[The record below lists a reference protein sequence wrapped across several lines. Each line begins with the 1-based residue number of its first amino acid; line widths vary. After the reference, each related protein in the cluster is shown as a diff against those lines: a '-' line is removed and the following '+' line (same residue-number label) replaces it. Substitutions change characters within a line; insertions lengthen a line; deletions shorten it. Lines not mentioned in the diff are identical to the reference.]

1 MFPAINPISK
11 SCKGKTLF
19 TNIALKKLT
28 EFKWVS
34 NQTLSDQNNIN
45 LLEKKRRLNFQ
56 KMDKIFHDL
65 EYVPLFGDM
74 QISPFNYVKKTKN
87 FDASKWPLA
96 VAASSSNFSSSNQ
109 SPQANLQVRGIGLG
123 LIVLPITSSDLTH

>member
-1 MFPAINPISK
+1 
-11 SCKGKTLF
+11 
-19 TNIALKKLT
+19 
-28 EFKWVS
+28 
-34 NQTLSDQNNIN
+34 
-45 LLEKKRRLNFQ
+45 
-56 KMDKIFHDL
+56 MDKIFHDL

-109 SPQANLQVRGIGLG
+109 SPQANLQVRGTIESFFVVQNRLASFSLKIG
-123 LIVLPITSSDLTH
+123 IESWSKM

>member
-1 MFPAINPISK
+1 M
-11 SCKGKTLF
+11 
-19 TNIALKKLT
+19 
-28 EFKWVS
+28 
-34 NQTLSDQNNIN
+34 
-45 LLEKKRRLNFQ
+45 LEKKRRLNFQ

-109 SPQANLQVRGIGLG
+109 SPQANLQVRGTGLG
-123 LIVLPITSSDLTH
+123 LIVLPNTSSDLTH